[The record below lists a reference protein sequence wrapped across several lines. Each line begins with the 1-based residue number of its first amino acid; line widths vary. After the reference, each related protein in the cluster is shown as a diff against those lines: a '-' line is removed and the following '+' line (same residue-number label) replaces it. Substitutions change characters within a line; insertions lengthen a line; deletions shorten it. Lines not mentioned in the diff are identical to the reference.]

1 MWQPLS
7 EIESGDLF
15 ETEDGKFYLL
25 DKERR
30 YEYEE
35 GFGGEP
41 SVAYSVYSARM
52 VGSGTYIYDEFN
64 KNVQVRKLDLAF
76 LILCVTDKLHEND
89 AYQRGVRDVQV
100 SADRVKK
107 CLARMFAWQS
117 GINEL
122 MPDDLSAE
130 VRSILGVR
138 DVEEILF
145 GKTYHETK
153 LPVQND

>member
-1 MWQPLS
+1 MWQPLKDLFDGS
-7 EIESGDLF
+7 LF
-15 ETEDGKFYLL
+15 ETTLGI
-25 DKERR
+25 RAIR
-30 YEYEE
+30 I
-35 GFGGEP
+35 
-41 SVAYSVYSARM
+41 AAII
-52 VGSGTYIYDEFN
+52 GSGYRCEQV
-64 KNVQVRKLDLAF
+64 NVQSDKMLFYPEDELVVPIDLDF
-76 LILCVTDKLHEND
+76 LILCVTDKLYENN

-100 SADRVKK
+100 SADRIKK

-130 VRSILGVR
+130 VRSILGVW
-138 DVEEILF
+138 DVEETLF